1 MNISTEDLVAALRSL
16 KLQTGSIDC
25 SGCGREHNCSTSG
38 CALIREA
45 ADQLERLNDF
55 SNSQIADLL
64 KKNGALQ
71 TAMEAI
77 SNAAIGHLEGGP
89 YDDAGETAALFAN
102 VVNDLSA
109 VFVYGD
115 DAKKWQQ
122 PLTREQLRQMVGRWV
137 WVVVNYENAEASY
150 KCDGWAKVVTYGT
163 VAYFDQSLKISELG
177 TRFQAYTQPVS
188 NFGVRLLYREGIK
201 VDTKI
206 E

>member
-1 MNISTEDLVAALRSL
+1 MNISTEDLIAALRSL
-16 KLQTGSIDC
+16 KTQTGSIAC
-25 SGCGREHNCSTSG
+25 LGCGHEHNCSTRG

-55 SNSQIADLL
+55 FNSQIAVLL

-71 TAMEAI
+71 TAMVAI
-77 SNAAIGHLEGGP
+77 SDAAIGYIEGGP
-89 YDDAGETAALFAN
+89 YDDEGETAALFAN
-102 VVNDLSA
+102 AVNDLSA

-163 VAYFDQSLKISELG
+163 VAYFDQSLKVAELG
-177 TRFQAYTQPVS
+177 TRFQAYTHALSECSTVTPAK
-188 NFGVRLLYREGIK
+188 NDLDGENP
-201 VDTKI
+201 
-206 E
+206 

>member
-1 MNISTEDLVAALRSL
+1 MNISTEDLIAALRSL
-16 KLQTGSIDC
+16 KTQTGSVDC

-45 ADQLERLNDF
+45 ADQLKRLTDF

-77 SNAAIGHLEGGP
+77 SNAAIGYLEGGP

-102 VVNDLSA
+102 AVNDLSA

-115 DAKKWQQ
+115 DAKAWQQ
-122 PLTREQLRQMVGRWV
+122 PLTREQLRNMVGSWV
-137 WVVVNYENAEASY
+137 WVVVNYENDAASFQ
-150 KCDGWAKVVTYGT
+150 CDGWALVPTPGI
-163 VAYFDQSLKISELG
+163 VAYLDQEFSTSEVG
-177 TRFQAYTQPVS
+177 TRFRAYA
-188 NFGVRLLYREGIK
+188 
-201 VDTKI
+201 
-206 E
+206 

>member
-1 MNISTEDLVAALRSL
+1 MNISIENLIAALRSL
-16 KLQTGSIDC
+16 KLQTGSIAC
-25 SGCGREHNCSTSG
+25 LGCGHEYNCSTSG

-45 ADQLERLNDF
+45 AAQLEHLNDF
-55 SNSQIADLL
+55 SNSQMAVLL

-71 TAMEAI
+71 TAMVAI
-77 SNAAIGHLEGGP
+77 SDAAIGYIEGGP

-102 VVNDLSA
+102 AVNDLSA

-137 WVVVNYENAEASY
+137 WVVVNYENAKASY

-163 VAYFDQSLKISELG
+163 VAYFDQSLKV
-177 TRFQAYTQPVS
+177 A
-188 NFGVRLLYREGIK
+188 
-201 VDTKI
+201 
-206 E
+206 

>member
-1 MNISTEDLVAALRSL
+1 MNISTEDLIAALRSL
-16 KLQTGSIDC
+16 KMQTGSIAC
-25 SGCGREHNCSTSG
+25 LGCGHEHNCSTSG

-55 SNSQIADLL
+55 SNSQIAVLL

-71 TAMEAI
+71 TAMVAI
-77 SNAAIGHLEGGP
+77 SDAAIGYIEGGP
-89 YDDAGETAALFAN
+89 YDDEGETAALFAN
-102 VVNDLSA
+102 AVNDLSA

-150 KCDGWAKVVTYGT
+150 KCDGWAKIVTYGT
-163 VAYFDQSLKISELG
+163 VAYFDQSLKVAELG
-177 TRFQAYTQPVS
+177 TRFQAYAQPVS
-188 NFGVRLLYREGIK
+188 NFGTRIVSRKEDVEHAK
-201 VDTKI
+201 P

>member
-1 MNISTEDLVAALRSL
+1 MNISIEELVAALRSL

-25 SGCGREHNCSTSG
+25 LGCGREHNCSTSG

-64 KKNGALQ
+64 KKNGDLQ

-77 SNAAIGHLEGGP
+77 SNAAIGYLEGGP

-102 VVNDLSA
+102 AVNDLSA

-115 DAKKWQQ
+115 DAKAWQQ
-122 PLTREQLRQMVGRWV
+122 PLTREQLRQMVGNWV
-137 WVVVNYENAEASY
+137 WVVVNYENDAASFQ
-150 KCDGWAKVVTYGT
+150 CDGWALVCTPGI
-163 VAYFDQSLKISELG
+163 VAYLDQEFSTSEVG
-177 TRFQAYTQPVS
+177 TRFLAYAQPVS
-188 NFGVRLLYREGIK
+188 NFGTRIVSRKDSEEHAK
-201 VDTKI
+201 H

>member
-1 MNISTEDLVAALRSL
+1 MNIETKELVAALRSL
-16 KLQTGSIDC
+16 KLQTGSIAC
-25 SGCGREHNCSTSG
+25 LGCGHEHNCSTSG

-55 SNSQIADLL
+55 SNSQIAVLL

-77 SNAAIGHLEGGP
+77 SNAAIGYLEGGP

-102 VVNDLSA
+102 AVNDLSA

-137 WVVVNYENAEASY
+137 WVVVNYANAETSY
-150 KCDGWAKVVTYGT
+150 KCDGWAKIVTYGT
-163 VAYFDQSLKISELG
+163 VAYFDQSLKVSELG
-177 TRFQAYTQPVS
+177 TRFQAYAQPVS

-201 VDTKI
+201 VDAKL

>member
-1 MNISTEDLVAALRSL
+1 MNISTEDLIAALRSL
-16 KLQTGSIDC
+16 KTQTGSVDC

-55 SNSQIADLL
+55 SNSQIADLI

-77 SNAAIGHLEGGP
+77 SNAAIGYLEGGP

-102 VVNDLSA
+102 AVNDLAA

-122 PLTREQLRQMVGRWV
+122 PLTRDQLRRMVGRWV
-137 WVVVNYENAEASY
+137 WVVVNYANAEASY
-150 KCDGWAKVVTYGT
+150 KCDGWAKIVTYGT
-163 VAYFDQSLKISELG
+163 VAYFDQSLKVSELG
-177 TRFQAYTQPVS
+177 TRFQAYAQPVS
-188 NFGVRLLYREGIK
+188 NFGVRIVSRKE
-201 VDTKI
+201 
-206 E
+206 

>member
-1 MNISTEDLVAALRSL
+1 MSIATKNLVAALRSL

-25 SGCGREHNCSTSG
+25 SSCGREHNCSTSG

-64 KKNGALQ
+64 QRNGALQ

-77 SNAAIGHLEGGP
+77 SNAAIGYLEGGP

-122 PLTREQLRQMVGRWV
+122 DRKS
-137 WVVVNYENAEASY
+137 VV
-150 KCDGWAKVVTYGT
+150 
-163 VAYFDQSLKISELG
+163 
-177 TRFQAYTQPVS
+177 
-188 NFGVRLLYREGIK
+188 
-201 VDTKI
+201 
-206 E
+206 

>member
-1 MNISTEDLVAALRSL
+1 MNISTEDLIAALRSL
-16 KLQTGSIDC
+16 KTQTGSVDC

-45 ADQLERLNDF
+45 ADQLKRLTDF

-77 SNAAIGHLEGGP
+77 SNAAIGYLEGGP

-102 VVNDLSA
+102 AVNDLSA

-115 DAKKWQQ
+115 DAKAWQQ
-122 PLTREQLRQMVGRWV
+122 PLTREQLRNMVGSWV
-137 WVVVNYENAEASY
+137 WVVVNYENDAASFQ
-150 KCDGWAKVVTYGT
+150 CDGWALVPTPGI
-163 VAYFDQSLKISELG
+163 VAYLDQEFSTSEVG
-177 TRFQAYTQPVS
+177 TRFRAYAQPVS
-188 NFGVRLLYREGIK
+188 NFGVRIVSKGEDVEHAKLE
-201 VDTKI
+201 
-206 E
+206 

>member
-1 MNISTEDLVAALRSL
+1 MNISTEDLIAALRSL
-16 KLQTGSIDC
+16 KTQTGSVDC

-45 ADQLERLNDF
+45 ADQLERLTDF

-64 KKNGALQ
+64 QRNGALQ

-77 SNAAIGHLEGGP
+77 SNAAIGYLEGGP

-122 PLTREQLRQMVGRWV
+122 PLTRDQLRQMVGRWV

>member
-1 MNISTEDLVAALRSL
+1 MSIATKNLVAALRSL
-16 KLQTGSIDC
+16 KLRTGSIDC
-25 SGCGREHNCSTSG
+25 SSCGREHNCSTSG

-64 KKNGALQ
+64 QRNGALQ

-77 SNAAIGHLEGGP
+77 SNAAIGYLEGGP

-122 PLTREQLRQMVGRWV
+122 PLTRDQLRQMVGRWV

-201 VDTKI
+201 VDAKP